1 MAAMFKAATDT
12 VLTKFQVVQMS
23 FDQVKEYLAGELDI
37 EPLDA
42 KKLKDL
48 EFLEQYHECKFHKN
62 ILINFKFVKILSI
75 NILVICQ
82 RPPSPPGY
90 TMIETGRRY
99 QSSGGVQLD
108 SPFNNGNIDGAHF

>member
-1 MAAMFKAATDT
+1 MKPFFLLGGLCGMAAMFKAATDT

-48 EFLEQYHECKFHKN
+48 EFLEQYHECKFYKN
-62 ILINFKFVKILSI
+62 ILINITEFVTIK
-75 NILVICQ
+75 
-82 RPPSPPGY
+82 
-90 TMIETGRRY
+90 
-99 QSSGGVQLD
+99 
-108 SPFNNGNIDGAHF
+108 